1 MTFDNSRTIISLRIR
16 LFIATVLLLG
26 YIVLSYI
33 AEIIKFPLLG
43 LSDTF
48 LTVILV
54 IIYLILAFYPMA
66 LNYQY
71 IYYSD
76 DGDFIIFRYYF
87 AGIVSGKKNS
97 IEINKRSFAGY
108 KKESEFF
115 GLDQSLIL
123 YQQLAEGVAK
133 YPPVHI
139 SILNRKERA
148 KVLNSLYLHTP
159 KNEAKG
165 KNNMS

>member
-16 LFIATVLLLG
+16 IFIATVLLLG
-26 YIVLSYI
+26 YIVLAYLI
-33 AEIIKFPLLG
+33 EIIKFPLLG
-43 LSDTF
+43 MSDTL

-54 IIYLILAFYPMA
+54 GIYLILAFYPMT

-76 DGDFIIFRYYF
+76 DGDYIVFRYF
-87 AGIVSGKKNS
+87 TTGIVSGKKNS
-97 IEINKRSFAGY
+97 IEISKSSFAGY
-108 KKESEFF
+108 KKDSAFF

-123 YQQLAEGVAK
+123 YQQMAEGVAK
-133 YPPVHI
+133 YPPVYI

-159 KNEAKG
+159 KDATEVK
-165 KNNMS
+165 K